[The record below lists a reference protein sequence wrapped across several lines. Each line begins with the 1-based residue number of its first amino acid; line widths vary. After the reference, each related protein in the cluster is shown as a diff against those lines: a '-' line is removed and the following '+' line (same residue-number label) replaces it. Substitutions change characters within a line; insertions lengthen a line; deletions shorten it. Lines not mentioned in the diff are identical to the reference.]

1 MNKRWQMSL
10 GLMLSCVALAAIL
23 RGIRWGELGRAMAQA
38 NYWWLLPFVLFETL
52 SLWARAMRWRV
63 LLEEKIG
70 GGRLFW
76 ITNISYFVSNLL
88 PLRIGELARV
98 YLATRGSAVSG
109 MQALSTAVLERM
121 IDVLTVFALLF
132 AVLPLVPQQGLI
144 TAIAYWVV
152 AAVLLAMVA
161 VFGLAR
167 KRSGFVAIIGEFVGR
182 VAPPVGGAATG
193 AGPKIK
199 RRHFILGGGVAPRL
213 RGATSEAAENF
224 LRSIDIV
231 RGRRLGIA
239 ALWSVLVW
247 LLAALAVYSML
258 LGFLPEQPVYVG
270 VFVTAIVALGIAL
283 PSVPAGVGLWEAATV
298 AALAVFGVD
307 RETALAYAVVVHLTI
322 FVKMAILGTVG
333 LHFEGENL
341 NHLAS
346 GARRFARRLRD
357 QQDEV
362 A

>member
-182 VAPPVGGAATG
+182 VAP
-193 AGPKIK
+193 
-199 RRHFILGGGVAPRL
+199 RL

>member
-1 MNKRWQMSL
+1 MDKRWQMSL
-10 GLMLSCVALAAIL
+10 GLLLSCVALAVIM
-23 RGIRWGELGRAMAQA
+23 RGIHWGELARAMAQA

-70 GGRLFW
+70 AGRLFW
-76 ITNISYFVSNLL
+76 ITNISYYLSNVL

-98 YLATRGSAVSG
+98 YLATRGSDVSG

-121 IDVLTVFALLF
+121 IDVLSVFALLF

-144 TAIAYWVV
+144 TTIAYWVV
-152 AAVLLAMVA
+152 AAVLLAMLA
-161 VFGLAR
+161 AFGLAR
-167 KRSGFVAIIGEFVGR
+167 KRSGFVAIIGEFFGR
-182 VAPPVGGAATG
+182 FAPSFRGEAVDAADS
-193 AGPKIK
+193 
-199 RRHFILGGGVAPRL
+199 FLG
-213 RGATSEAAENF
+213 
-224 LRSIDIV
+224 SIDIV
-231 RGRRLGIA
+231 RGRRLRIA
-239 ALWSVLVW
+239 VLWSVLIW
-247 LLAALAVYSML
+247 LLVAVAVYTML

-307 RETALAYAVVVHLTI
+307 RETALAYAVAMHLTI
-322 FVKMAILGTVG
+322 FVKMAILGMVG

-341 NHLAS
+341 NHLA
-346 GARRFARRLRD
+346 GAARRFMRRLRN
-357 QQDEV
+357 QQGEV

>member
-1 MNKRWQMSL
+1 M
-10 GLMLSCVALAAIL
+10 ALAAIL

-76 ITNISYFVSNLL
+76 ITNISYYLSNVL

-98 YLATRGSAVSG
+98 YLATRGSEVSG

-144 TAIAYWVV
+144 AAIAYWVV
-152 AAVLLAMVA
+152 AAVLLAMLA
-161 VFGLAR
+161 AFGLAR
-167 KRSGFVAIIGEFVGR
+167 KRSGFVAIIGDFVGR
-182 VAPPVGGAATG
+182 VAPS
-193 AGPKIK
+193 
-199 RRHFILGGGVAPRL
+199 L
-213 RGATSEAAENF
+213 RGAAADAADNF
-224 LRSIDIV
+224 LGSIDNV

-239 ALWSVLVW
+239 VLWSVLVW
-247 LLAALAVYSML
+247 LLAALACYSML
-258 LGFLPEQPVYVG
+258 LGFLPEQPVFVG

-298 AALAVFGVD
+298 AALAVFGVG
-307 RETALAYAVVVHLTI
+307 REIALAYAVAMHLTI
-322 FVKMAILGTVG
+322 FVKVAILGMVG
-333 LHFEGENL
+333 MHFEGENL
-341 NHLAS
+341 NHLA
-346 GARRFARRLRD
+346 GAARRFMQRLRN
-357 QQDEV
+357 QQGE
-362 A
+362 AA